1 MASLTKT
8 YDNQKLLGQV
18 YTPRFVVEKILS
30 DIGFDNSK
38 ILGKTILDP
47 SCGDGRFLTVIAE
60 KIIKFS
66 PKETLRENLEKI
78 YGWDIDE
85 QAVAYCLENLND
97 LIKPLGIH
105 VNWNI
110 QVCNSLKKIIEFD
123 TPKFDFIVGNPP
135 YIRIQHL
142 EETERT
148 FVQKFY
154 RFCKSGS
161 TDSYIAFYELC
172 NFLLEKDGVC
182 GLITPNTFFYSETA
196 KFMRAYFANKQ
207 SIIKITNY
215 GDIQLFDNATTYSA
229 ITIFGK
235 QARETFTFEQA
246 KNATAFDTRNI
257 SFQEIKNQKIWQLS
271 INPNIEQEGVKLKDI
286 CKIHVGIT
294 TLCDKAYIFPIQEI
308 ENEPDVVLAK
318 TYLKGVVKIEK
329 AILKPIIKASKLKS
343 NTDAI
348 SQYILFPYQ
357 KVKDKHKIIP
367 EETLKAVYPLAYDYL
382 LSVKDELD
390 KRDNGKPNPVAWY
403 AFGRSQGLDTS
414 FGKKILFSPMNN
426 KPNFILVE
434 NEESTFYSGYC
445 IKYQGDYAFLLEQL
459 NSQRLADFIAV
470 SSRDFRGGWKAY
482 NKKALEEF
490 TIIGYQEN
498 KSSEEKVT
506 NVPNTNK
513 GLSGSGAK
521 VLTLNFGA

>member
-8 YDNQKLLGQV
+8 YDTKKLLGQV
-18 YTPRFVVEKILS
+18 YTPRFVVEKILA
-30 DIGFDNSK
+30 DIGFDNPNS
-38 ILGKTILDP
+38 LGKTILDP
-47 SCGDGRFLTVIAE
+47 SCGDGRFLVVVAE
-60 KIIKFS
+60 KIIQLS
-66 PKETLRENLEKI
+66 SKETLQENLEKI

-85 QAVAYCLENLND
+85 QAIIYCLENLNE
-97 LIKPLGIH
+97 LIKPFDIQ

-123 TPKFDFIVGNPP
+123 TKKFDFIVGNPP

-148 FVQKFY
+148 FVQNFY
-154 RFCKSGS
+154 KFCKSGS
-161 TDSYIAFYELC
+161 TDTYIAFYELC
-172 NFLLEKDGVC
+172 NFLLEKDGFC

-207 SIIKITNY
+207 SIINITNY

-235 QARETFTFEQA
+235 QVNETFVFEQA
-246 KNATAFDTRNI
+246 NSPTEFDTRKI
-257 SFQEIKNQKIWQLS
+257 SFHEIKNQKIWQLS
-271 INPNIEQEGVKLKDI
+271 INPSIEQEGVKLKDI
-286 CKIHVGIT
+286 CNIHVGIT
-294 TLCDKAYIFPIQEI
+294 TLCDKAYIFSIQEI
-308 ENEPDVVLAK
+308 ENEPNFVLAK
-318 TYLKGVVKIEK
+318 THFKGLVKIEK

-343 NTDAI
+343 SADEI
-348 SQYILFPYQ
+348 SQYVLFPYQ
-357 KVKDKHKIIP
+357 RVNKKHKIIP
-367 EETLKAVYPLAYDYL
+367 EKNLKTEFPLTYDYL
-382 LSVKDELD
+382 LSVKEELD
-390 KRDNGKPNPVAWY
+390 KRDNGKPNTVAWY

-445 IKYQGDYAFLLEQL
+445 IKYQGEYAFLLEQL
-459 NSQRLADFIAV
+459 NSQRLANFIAV

-482 NKKALEEF
+482 NKKVLEEF
-490 TIIGYQEN
+490 TITKPQDKKVSAKKTTNSPNIGLAE
-498 KSSEEKVT
+498 
-506 NVPNTNK
+506 
-513 GLSGSGAK
+513 SGAE
-521 VLTLNFGA
+521 VLTLNFGAF

>member
-30 DIGFDNSK
+30 DIGFNHPK
-38 ILGKTILDP
+38 VLGKTILDP
-47 SCGDGRFLTVIAE
+47 SCGDGCFLVVVAE
-60 KIIKFS
+60 KIIELS
-66 PKETLRENLEKI
+66 PKETLQQNLEKI

-85 QAVAYCLENLND
+85 QAIAYCLENLNN
-97 LIKPLGIH
+97 LIKNFDIQ

-123 TPKFDFIVGNPP
+123 TQKFDFIIGNPP

-142 EETERT
+142 AENERK
-148 FVQKFY
+148 FIQKFY
-154 RFCKSGS
+154 KFCKSGS
-161 TDSYIAFYELC
+161 TDTYIAFYELC
-172 NFLLEKDGVC
+172 NFLLEKNGIC

-196 KFMRAYFANKQ
+196 KMMRAYFANKQ

-235 QARETFTFEQA
+235 QTNESFIFEQA
-246 KNATAFDTRNI
+246 KTLTEFDTREI
-257 SFQEIKNQKIWQLS
+257 SFQEIKNQKIWPLS
-271 INPNIEQEGVKLKDI
+271 ANSNIKQEGIKLKEI
-286 CKIHVGIT
+286 CNIHVGIT

-308 ENEPDVVLAK
+308 ENEPDFVLAK
-318 TYLKGVVKIEK
+318 THFKGLVKIEK

-343 NTDAI
+343 STDKI
-348 SQYILFPYQ
+348 SQYVLFPYQ
-357 KVKDKHKIIP
+357 KVNGKHKIIP
-367 EETLKAVYPLAYDYL
+367 EETLKNKFPLAYNYL
-382 LSVKDELD
+382 LSVKEELD

-414 FGKKILFSPMNN
+414 FGKKILFSPMND
-426 KPNFILVE
+426 KPNFILIE

-445 IKYQGDYAFLLEQL
+445 IKYDGDYNFLLEQL

-490 TIIGYQEN
+490 AIIIPQD
-498 KSSEEKVT
+498 KKVSVKKT
-506 NVPNTNK
+506 THSHKIDIKESNT
-513 GLSGSGAK
+513 K
-521 VLTLNFGA
+521 VQTLNFDTF